1 MSDRWIGDYLT
12 MQLVLVVAPIAL
24 LVALRGCSSSPDGS
38 ARWIKRPLAAACA
51 AMWWLLIS
59 ALVSIAYASR
69 SLSNEHES
77 RERNANTGSVM
88 SAEWVADFVRVFLF
102 DGAHALRDYSLFLR
116 GALNYLRWIASDEP
130 PTGWSS
136 PFG

>member
-24 LVALRGCSSSPDGS
+24 LVALRGLLIFT
-38 ARWIKRPLAAACA
+38 RWVRSLDKTALAAACA

-69 SLSNEHES
+69 ESLQ
-77 RERNANTGSVM
+77 
-88 SAEWVADFVRVFLF
+88 
-102 DGAHALRDYSLFLR
+102 
-116 GALNYLRWIASDEP
+116 
-130 PTGWSS
+130 
-136 PFG
+136 